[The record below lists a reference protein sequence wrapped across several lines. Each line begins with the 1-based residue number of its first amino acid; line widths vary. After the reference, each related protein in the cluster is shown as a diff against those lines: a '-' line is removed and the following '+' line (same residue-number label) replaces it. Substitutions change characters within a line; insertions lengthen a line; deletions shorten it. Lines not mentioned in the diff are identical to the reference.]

1 MNTMKF
7 AGLRGVYEPSAFRG
21 FGVILLI
28 AVSLQGCTHTRR
40 LGATAPQSSYDRVNA
55 QFFDKAAKVRMED
68 GGLFNLHSV
77 QFYPDSTRWL
87 SSPTEGRVTR
97 TAQAVLSAEIKSTL
111 RGMLDGAL
119 IGGAVGIG
127 IGFLAEHDNVN
138 DGCEGSCV
146 LEMAAGGVLT
156 GVLIGALRKATVRV
170 IRSN

>member
-1 MNTMKF
+1 MSMMKF

-40 LGATAPQSSYDRVNA
+40 LSATAPQSSYDHVNA

-77 QFYPDSTRWL
+77 QFQADSTRWL
-87 SSPTEGRVTR
+87 SPTEGRVTR
-97 TAQAVLSAEIKSTL
+97 TAQAVLSAEIKSASK
-111 RGMLDGAL
+111 GMLDGAL

-127 IGFLAEHDNVN
+127 IGFLSEHDNVY

-146 LEMAAGGVLT
+146 AQMAVGGILW
-156 GVLIGALRKATVRV
+156 GVIIGAVRKSTIRV
-170 IRSN
+170 VRSN